1 VHCVPGYAAT
11 LAALDDDELARL
23 LERRRDLLAA
33 SAPSSFAELASRA
46 GSPAS
51 LAAAVGML
59 DRGAL
64 QLAELVA
71 VVGLPTTVEALA
83 EAAGPGLDDAGL
95 EQGLERLAEL
105 GMAMTSDGGVVS
117 GPRGLGAPFGDP
129 GRLGPSVAE
138 LAKIAVTME
147 QLDRIAHSLGLQM
160 PPSPRK
166 AELVTLVSGGLA
178 DPHAVA
184 AVLASA
190 GEPAKRLLDQALTAP
205 GPITV
210 MGVGDGRFARHPDA
224 EPATWLLDHGL
235 LLPATYSQ
243 FVVPRE
249 ARIALRGGLVFP
261 DWPPP
266 PRVELLE
273 PVDDVADRAAA
284 AAMRVVLAAEGL
296 LGHLDRDPLPLT
308 QTGTVAVRD
317 LKRLAREL
325 DFLDDELALLVDL
338 LVEAGLLAVGGSW
351 DHRTLGLRPEADAWL
366 AGGRAARW
374 ADLAVAWRGSDLAFE
389 DHLAARRGL
398 AAEGVERTRALG
410 GNRRSSALLRRRGLL
425 AGLADLP
432 EGSSATGAGLADLL
446 AWRQPLVWPRPD
458 GHRGAAVLVVD
469 AARLLGLVVEAG
481 GRLAPAPAAAAWVA
495 GAGPAELADRMRPA
509 LPDGSDRLLI
519 AGDLTVVA
527 PDGLAPAVAA
537 RLAQLADRERAGA
550 WRLHEPSLR
559 RAFDEGS
566 SADDVLDFLRGHTA
580 TPLPQALEYL
590 VKDTARRHGRLRVG
604 GAASYLRGDPAL
616 VAAAVRSVGGRR
628 LGLRELAPG
637 VAVTSQSQRDLLTAL
652 RKSGESP
659 LAEEPDGTPRPESRT
674 PVRHPGRAYPV
685 HVGATRPPDGDRPAV
700 NAAELVARLRAG
712 GGPDDA
718 TATRTSGQRP
728 STGTGGAQ
736 GPGARSSDGG
746 EVRGADGET
755 PGAGAAGAQGPGA
768 DGAGRLSGA
777 RHG

>member
-1 VHCVPGYAAT
+1 VPGYAAT
-11 LAALDDDELARL
+11 LAALADDALARM

-64 QLAELVA
+64 QLAELLA
-71 VVGLPTTVEALA
+71 VVGLPTTVAGLA
-83 EAAGPGLDDAGL
+83 EAAGPGLDRARLQDGL
-95 EQGLERLAEL
+95 DRLAEL
-105 GMAMTSDGGVVS
+105 GLAVTAPGGVVS

-129 GRLGPSVAE
+129 GHLGPSVAE
-138 LAKIAVTME
+138 LAKIAVTMD
-147 QLDRIAHSLGLQM
+147 QLDRIAGRLGLQV
-160 PPSPRK
+160 PPGSRK
-166 AELVTLVSGGLA
+166 ADMVAAVSAGLA
-178 DPHAVA
+178 DP
-184 AVLASA
+184 AVLAGVLAAA
-190 GEPAKRLLDQALTAP
+190 GEPARRLLDQALAAP

-224 EPATWLLDHGL
+224 EPASWLLDHGL

-249 ARIALRGGLVFP
+249 ARIGLRGGLVFP

-266 PRVELLE
+266 PRIE
-273 PVDDVADRAAA
+273 PLDPVADGADRAGA

-296 LGHLDRDPLPLT
+296 LGRLDRDPLPLT

-325 DFLDDELALLVDL
+325 DLIDDELALLVDL

-366 AGGRAARW
+366 GGGRAARW

-389 DHLAARRGL
+389 DHLAARHWL
-398 AAEGVERTRALG
+398 AADGAERPRALG
-410 GNRRSSALLRRRGLL
+410 GTRRSLALVRRHGLL

-432 EGSSATGAGLADLL
+432 DGSSAGVANLADLL
-446 AWRQPLVWPRPD
+446 AWRQPLAWPPAEQD
-458 GHRGAAVLVVD
+458 GHRGAAALVIE
-469 AARLLGLVVEAG
+469 AAKLLGLAVELG
-481 GRLAPAPAAAAWVA
+481 GRVSPGPAAGAWVE
-495 GAGPAELADRMRPA
+495 GAGPADLAERMRPA

-537 RLAQLADRERAGA
+537 RLGQLADRERGGA

-566 SADDVLDFLRGHTA
+566 SADDVLDFLRAHTA
-580 TPLPQALEYL
+580 TSLPQALEYL

-604 GAASYLRGDPAL
+604 GAATYLRGDPAL
-616 VAAAVRSVGGRR
+616 VAAAVRSAGGRR

-637 VAVTSQSQRDLLTAL
+637 VAVTSQSQRDLLAAL

-659 LAEEPDGTPRPESRT
+659 LAEEPDGTPRPESRK
-674 PVRHPGRAYPV
+674 PVRHPGRASPV
-685 HVGATRPPDGDRPAV
+685 QVGARPSEPA
-700 NAAELVARLRAG
+700 AIGADELVARLRAG
-712 GGPDDA
+712 G
-718 TATRTSGQRP
+718 
-728 STGTGGAQ
+728 
-736 GPGARSSDGG
+736 DGSP
-746 EVRGADGET
+746 V
-755 PGAGAAGAQGPGA
+755 AG
-768 DGAGRLSGA
+768 DGALPRA

>member
-1 VHCVPGYAAT
+1 
-11 LAALDDDELARL
+11 
-23 LERRRDLLAA
+23 
-33 SAPSSFAELASRA
+33 
-46 GSPAS
+46 
-51 LAAAVGML
+51 
-59 DRGAL
+59 
-64 QLAELVA
+64 
-71 VVGLPTTVEALA
+71 
-83 EAAGPGLDDAGL
+83 
-95 EQGLERLAEL
+95 
-105 GMAMTSDGGVVS
+105 MAMTSDGGVVS

-458 GHRGAAVLVVD
+458 GHRGAAVL
-469 AARLLGLVVEAG
+469 
-481 GRLAPAPAAAAWVA
+481 
-495 GAGPAELADRMRPA
+495 
-509 LPDGSDRLLI
+509 
-519 AGDLTVVA
+519 
-527 PDGLAPAVAA
+527 
-537 RLAQLADRERAGA
+537 
-550 WRLHEPSLR
+550 
-559 RAFDEGS
+559 
-566 SADDVLDFLRGHTA
+566 DFLRGHTA

>member
-1 VHCVPGYAAT
+1 MRGGDCVPGYAAT
-11 LAALDDDELARL
+11 LAALGDAELARL
-23 LERRRDLLAA
+23 LDRRPDLLAV
-33 SAPSSFAELASRA
+33 SAPASFAELASRA

-51 LAAAVGML
+51 LAAALRLL

-64 QLAELVA
+64 QLGELLA
-71 VVGLPTTVEALA
+71 VIGLPTTVGAVA
-83 EAAGPGLDDAGL
+83 EAAGPGLDG
-95 EQGLERLAEL
+95 ERLRQSLAALAEL
-105 GMAMTSDGGVVS
+105 GIAVPGQSGVIS

-129 GRLGPSVAE
+129 GMLGPSVTE
-138 LAKIAVTME
+138 LAKIAVTAD
-147 QLDRIAHSLGLQM
+147 QLDRVVRLLGLEV
-160 PPSPRK
+160 PAGARK
-166 AELVTLVSGGLA
+166 PELVAAVSAALA
-178 DPHAVA
+178 DPAVVA
-184 AVLASA
+184 KVLADA
-190 GEPAKRLLDQALTAP
+190 DEPARRLLGQALAAP

-224 EPATWLLDHGL
+224 EPASWLLDHGL
-235 LLPATYSQ
+235 LLPATYSH

-249 ARIALRGGLVFP
+249 ARIGLRGGLVFP

-266 PRVELLE
+266 PRVELLV

-432 EGSSATGAGLADLL
+432 EGSSATGAGLSDLL
-446 AWRQPLVWPRPD
+446 AWQQPLVWPRPD

-537 RLAQLADRERAGA
+537 RLGQLADRERAGA

-559 RAFDEGS
+559 RAFDEG
-566 SADDVLDFLRGHTA
+566 A
-580 TPLPQALEYL
+580 T
-590 VKDTARRHGRLRVG
+590 
-604 GAASYLRGDPAL
+604 
-616 VAAAVRSVGGRR
+616 
-628 LGLRELAPG
+628 
-637 VAVTSQSQRDLLTAL
+637 
-652 RKSGESP
+652 
-659 LAEEPDGTPRPESRT
+659 
-674 PVRHPGRAYPV
+674 
-685 HVGATRPPDGDRPAV
+685 
-700 NAAELVARLRAG
+700 
-712 GGPDDA
+712 
-718 TATRTSGQRP
+718 
-728 STGTGGAQ
+728 
-736 GPGARSSDGG
+736 
-746 EVRGADGET
+746 
-755 PGAGAAGAQGPGA
+755 
-768 DGAGRLSGA
+768 
-777 RHG
+777 

>member
-1 VHCVPGYAAT
+1 VPGYAAT

-59 DRGAL
+59 DRGTL

-83 EAAGPGLDDAGL
+83 EAAGPGLDRGRL
-95 EQGLERLAEL
+95 EEGLERLAEL
-105 GMAMTSDGGVVS
+105 GLAVTSDGGIVS
-117 GPRGLGAPFGDP
+117 GPRGLGAAFGDP

-138 LAKIAVTME
+138 LAKVAVTME
-147 QLDRIAHSLGLQM
+147 QLDRIARRLGLEV
-160 PPSPRK
+160 PAGVRK
-166 AELVTLVSGGLA
+166 ADLVNLVSRGLA
-178 DPHAVA
+178 DPAVVA
-184 AVLASA
+184 EVLAA
-190 GEPAKRLLDQALTAP
+190 AEEPSRRLLGQALAAA

-210 MGVGDGRFARHPDA
+210 MGVDDGRFARHPDA
-224 EPATWLLDHGL
+224 EPASWLLAHGL

-249 ARIALRGGLVFP
+249 ARIGLRGGRVFP
-261 DWPPP
+261 DWPPA
-266 PRVELLE
+266 PRTEPLE
-273 PVDDVADRAAA
+273 PVDDAAGRAGA

-296 LGHLDRDPLPLT
+296 LGRLDRDPLPLT

-325 DFLDDELALLVDL
+325 ELRDDELALLVDL

-351 DHRTLGLRPEADAWL
+351 DHRTLGLRSEADAWL

-374 ADLAVAWRGSDLAFE
+374 ADLTLAWRGSDLAFE

-398 AAEGVERTRALG
+398 AADGAERTRALA
-410 GNRRSSALLRRRGLL
+410 GNRRSSALVRRRGLL
-425 AGLADLP
+425 AVLADLP
-432 EGSSATGAGLADLL
+432 EGSAASGAGLADLL
-446 AWRQPLVWPRPD
+446 AWRQPLAWAD
-458 GHRGAAVLVVD
+458 GHRGAAMPVID
-469 AARLLGLVVEAG
+469 AAKLLGLAVEAG
-481 GRLAPAPAAAAWVA
+481 GRVAPGPAARAWVT
-495 GAGPAELADRMRPA
+495 GAEAAELADRMRSA

-537 RLAQLADRERAGA
+537 RLGQLADREPAGA

-559 RAFDEGS
+559 RAFDEGA
-566 SADDVLDFLRGHTA
+566 SADEVLAFLGDHA
-580 TPLPQALEYL
+580 VTPLPQALEYL

-604 GAASYLRGDPAL
+604 GAATYLRGDPAL
-616 VAAAVRSVGGRR
+616 VAAAVRSAAGRR

-637 VAVTSQSQRDLLTAL
+637 VAVTSQSQRDLLAAL

-659 LAEEPDGTPRPESRT
+659 LAEEPDGTPRPESRK
-674 PVRHPGRAYPV
+674 PVRHPGRAYPFQA
-685 HVGATRPPDGDRPAV
+685 GAARPPGGDRAGVGP
-700 NAAELVARLRAG
+700 AELVARLRDGEGAG
-712 GGPDDA
+712 GA
-718 TATRTSGQRP
+718 
-728 STGTGGAQ
+728 GGA
-736 GPGARSSDGG
+736 GDRGDPRDGNGASG
-746 EVRGADGET
+746 
-755 PGAGAAGAQGPGA
+755 
-768 DGAGRLSGA
+768 DGAGSLSGV

>member
-1 VHCVPGYAAT
+1 VSCVPGYAAT

-59 DRGAL
+59 DRGVL

-71 VVGLPTTVEALA
+71 VVGLPTTVDELA
-83 EAAGPGLDDAGL
+83 AAAGPGLDRARLHEGL
-95 EQGLERLAEL
+95 DRLAEL
-105 GMAMTSDGGVVS
+105 GLAVATDGGVVS

-147 QLDRIAHSLGLQM
+147 QLDHIARQLGLQV
-160 PPSPRK
+160 PTGARK

-178 DPHAVA
+178 DPAVA
-184 AVLASA
+184 GAVLASA
-190 GEPAKRLLDQALTAP
+190 SEPARRLLDQALAAP

-224 EPATWLLDHGL
+224 EPASWLLAHGL

-249 ARIALRGGLVFP
+249 ARIGLRGGLVFP

-266 PRVELLE
+266 PRLELLD
-273 PVDDVADRAAA
+273 PVSDAADRSGA

-296 LGHLDRDPLPLT
+296 LGRLDRDPLPLT
-308 QTGTVAVRD
+308 QAGTVAVRD
-317 LKRLAREL
+317 LRRLAREL
-325 DFLDDELALLVDL
+325 DLLDDELALLVDL
-338 LVEAGLLAVGGSW
+338 LVEAELLAVGGSW

-366 AGGRAARW
+366 EGERAARW

-389 DHLAARRGL
+389 DHLAGRRGL
-398 AAEGVERTRALG
+398 AAEGAERARALG
-410 GNRRSSALLRRRGLL
+410 GNRRSSALVRRRGLL

-432 EGSSATGAGLADLL
+432 EGSAVAGAGLADLL
-446 AWRQPLVWPRPD
+446 AWRQPLAWPAGEQD
-458 GHRGAAVLVVD
+458 GHRGAAMLVVD
-469 AARLLGLVVEAG
+469 AARLLGLAVEAG
-481 GRLAPAPAAAAWVA
+481 GRVAPGPAAPAWAA

-537 RLAQLADRERAGA
+537 RLGQLADRERAGA

-559 RAFDEGS
+559 RAFDEGAT
-566 SADDVLDFLRGHTA
+566 ADDVLDFLRGHTSM
-580 TPLPQALEYL
+580 PLPQALEYL

-604 GAASYLRGDPAL
+604 GAATYLRCDSAL
-616 VAAAVRSVGGRR
+616 VAAAVRSAAGRR

-637 VAVTSQSQRDLLTAL
+637 VAVTSKSQRDLLAAL

-659 LAEEPDGTPRPESRT
+659 LAEEPDGTPRPESRR

-685 HVGATRPPDGDRPAV
+685 HLGAARSPDGDRQAIGP
-700 NAAELVARLRAG
+700 AELVGRLRASAG
-712 GGPDDA
+712 EDA
-718 TATRTSGQRP
+718 TG
-728 STGTGGAQ
+728 
-736 GPGARSSDGG
+736 
-746 EVRGADGET
+746 
-755 PGAGAAGAQGPGA
+755 

>member
-1 VHCVPGYAAT
+1 
-11 LAALDDDELARL
+11 
-23 LERRRDLLAA
+23 
-33 SAPSSFAELASRA
+33 
-46 GSPAS
+46 
-51 LAAAVGML
+51 
-59 DRGAL
+59 
-64 QLAELVA
+64 
-71 VVGLPTTVEALA
+71 
-83 EAAGPGLDDAGL
+83 
-95 EQGLERLAEL
+95 
-105 GMAMTSDGGVVS
+105 MAMTSDGGVVS

-235 LLPATYSQ
+235 LLPATYRQ

-249 ARIALRGGLVFP
+249 ARI
-261 DWPPP
+261 
-266 PRVELLE
+266 
-273 PVDDVADRAAA
+273 
-284 AAMRVVLAAEGL
+284 AMRVVLAAEGL
-296 LGHLDRDPLPLT
+296 LGHLDRDPLTLT

-566 SADDVLDFLRGHTA
+566 SADDVLDFLRVI
-580 TPLPQALEYL
+580 P
-590 VKDTARRHGRLRVG
+590 
-604 GAASYLRGDPAL
+604 
-616 VAAAVRSVGGRR
+616 
-628 LGLRELAPG
+628 
-637 VAVTSQSQRDLLTAL
+637 
-652 RKSGESP
+652 
-659 LAEEPDGTPRPESRT
+659 PRPCPRRSSTWSRT
-674 PVRHPGRAYPV
+674 PPAGTA
-685 HVGATRPPDGDRPAV
+685 GCALAARPATC
-700 NAAELVARLRAG
+700 AAIRRWSPRRCARWA
-712 GGPDDA
+712 
-718 TATRTSGQRP
+718 
-728 STGTGGAQ
+728 
-736 GPGARSSDGG
+736 
-746 EVRGADGET
+746 
-755 PGAGAAGAQGPGA
+755 AAGWGCASWPP
-768 DGAGRLSGA
+768 
-777 RHG
+777 

>member
-1 VHCVPGYAAT
+1 VPGYAAT

-23 LERRRDLLAA
+23 LERRRDLLTA

-83 EAAGPGLDDAGL
+83 KAAGPGLDRARL
-95 EQGLERLAEL
+95 HEGLERLAEL
-105 GMAMTSDGGVVS
+105 GLAVSTGGVVS

-147 QLDRIAHSLGLQM
+147 QLDRIARRLGLQV
-160 PPSPRK
+160 PPGARK
-166 AELVTLVSGGLA
+166 AELVALASGGLA
-178 DPHAVA
+178 DPAILA
-184 AVLASA
+184 GVLASA
-190 GEPAKRLLDQALTAP
+190 DEPARRLLDQALAAP
-205 GPITV
+205 GLITV

-224 EPATWLLDHGL
+224 EPASWLLAHGL

-249 ARIALRGGLVFP
+249 ARIGLRGGLVFP
-261 DWPPP
+261 DWPSP
-266 PRVELLE
+266 PRVGPLD
-273 PVDDVADRAAA
+273 PVAGAADRAGA

-296 LGHLDRDPLPLT
+296 LGRLDRDPLPLT
-308 QTGTVAVRD
+308 RSGTVAVRD

-325 DFLDDELALLVDL
+325 DLPDDELALLVDL
-338 LVEAGLLAVGGSW
+338 LVEAELLAVGGAW

-366 AGGRAARW
+366 AGERAARW

-398 AAEGVERTRALG
+398 AAEGSERTRALG
-410 GNRRSSALLRRRGLL
+410 GTRRSSALVRRRGLL
-425 AGLADLP
+425 ASLADLP
-432 EGSSATGAGLADLL
+432 EGAAAGVSSLADLL
-446 AWRQPLVWPRPD
+446 AWRQPLAWPAPD
-458 GHRGAAVLVVD
+458 CHRGAAMLVIDV
-469 AARLLGLVVEAG
+469 ARLLGLVVEVG
-481 GRLAPAPAAAAWVA
+481 GRVARGPAAAAVSA
-495 GAGPAELADRMRPA
+495 GACPAELADQMRPA
-509 LPDGSDRLLI
+509 LPDGSNRLLI

-537 RLAQLADRERAGA
+537 RLGQLADRERGGA

-580 TPLPQALEYL
+580 MPLPQALEYL

-604 GAASYLRGDPAL
+604 GAATYLRGDAAL
-616 VAAAVRSVGGRR
+616 VAAAVRSAAGRR

-637 VAVTSQSQRDLLTAL
+637 VAVTGRSQHDLLAAL

-659 LAEEPDGTPRPESRT
+659 LAEEPDGTPRPESRKL
-674 PVRHPGRAYPV
+674 VRHPGRAYSV
-685 HVGATRPPDGDRPAV
+685 QVGGARPPEGDRTSIGP
-700 NAAELVARLRAG
+700 AELVARLRTSEG
-712 GGPDDA
+712 EGP
-718 TATRTSGQRP
+718 
-728 STGTGGAQ
+728 TG
-736 GPGARSSDGG
+736 DGG
-746 EVRGADGET
+746 
-755 PGAGAAGAQGPGA
+755 
-768 DGAGRLSGA
+768 LSGA